1 MKKRTD
7 IRKMS
12 GYIELVA
19 DIRVMDRT
27 GLYGQKNN
35 ELIGKIVSDRNVYTH
50 SSNRVIPQ
58 LSFDEIMNIA
68 TICKQIYRILLLKEM
83 GIPNSLLVQRIGHNR
98 LNMAVF
104 EKILGIKLSLEKNLS
119 EYDSAM
125 WHFSDS
131 K

>member
-1 MKKRTD
+1 
-7 IRKMS
+7 
-12 GYIELVA
+12 
-19 DIRVMDRT
+19 
-27 GLYGQKNN
+27 
-35 ELIGKIVSDRNVYTH
+35 
-50 SSNRVIPQ
+50 
-58 LSFDEIMNIA
+58 MNIA
-68 TICKQIYRILLLKEM
+68 TICKQIYRILFLKEM
-83 GIPNSLLVQRIGHNR
+83 GIPNSLLVQRFGHNR

>member
-1 MKKRTD
+1 
-7 IRKMS
+7 
-12 GYIELVA
+12 
-19 DIRVMDRT
+19 
-27 GLYGQKNN
+27 
-35 ELIGKIVSDRNVYTH
+35 
-50 SSNRVIPQ
+50 
-58 LSFDEIMNIA
+58 
-68 TICKQIYRILLLKEM
+68 M

-119 EYDSAM
+119 EYDSTM